1 MDWSVEI
8 MTNKNTTVLETSVSA
23 DERQP
28 NVINTD
34 DIISDNSTESNSY
47 DEYICQ
53 EMLNNLN
60 PYYLKTVPMSKLYD
74 NVYQSKPPIIDGL
87 LYPGTYLFVGA
98 PKIGKSFL
106 MAQLAYHVSTGEE
119 LWGYEVK
126 KGAVLYLAL
135 EDDYRRLQER
145 FYRMFDTNS
154 TENLY
159 LSVSANQL
167 GSGLYEQLTGFI
179 GEHKDTALIII
190 DTLQKVRECGGDK
203 YSYAG
208 DYEIINSLK
217 KFTDNYGVCLL
228 LVHHTRK
235 QQSDDRFDMIS
246 GTNGLLGAADGA
258 FMLQKEKRTSNSAV
272 LEVSGRDQQDQ
283 KLYLIR
289 DAEKL
294 IWNLDRT
301 ETELWKE
308 PPEPVLEMIANF
320 ITADN
325 PQWCGSPT
333 ELVKILNADIPA
345 NVLTLKLNVNAGRL
359 FNEYGI
365 HYLSKRT
372 HEGRRII
379 FSFEN
384 ISNA

>member
-1 MDWSVEI
+1 
-8 MTNKNTTVLETSVSA
+8 MTNKNTTVLETSVGA

-34 DIISDNSTESNSY
+34 DIISDNSTEINSY
-47 DEYICQ
+47 DEYIRQ
-53 EMLNNLN
+53 EMLSSIN

-106 MAQLAYHVSTGEE
+106 MAQLAYYVSTGEE

-145 FYRMFDTNS
+145 FYRMFGTNS
-154 TENLY
+154 AENLY

-179 GEHKDTALIII
+179 SEHKDTALIII

-208 DYEIINSLK
+208 DYEIINGLK

-235 QQSDDRFDMIS
+235 QQSDDRFDMIL

-289 DAEKL
+289 DTEKL

-301 ETELWKE
+301 EMELWKE
-308 PPEPVLEMIANF
+308 PPEPVLEMVSNF
-320 ITADN
+320 ITVDN

-345 NVLTLKLNVNAGRL
+345 NVLTLKLNVNAG
-359 FNEYGI
+359 
-365 HYLSKRT
+365 
-372 HEGRRII
+372 
-379 FSFEN
+379 
-384 ISNA
+384 